1 MYLFEDMTHMR
12 NASVLSELK
21 LLSEINQPLAPGKV
35 AFNSGP
41 KFKSAESK
49 FAVRIFL
56 LS

>member
-1 MYLFEDMTHMR
+1 MTHMR

>member
-1 MYLFEDMTHMR
+1 MTHMR

-35 AFNSGP
+35 AFSSGA
-41 KFKSAESK
+41 KFKSAKFAESE